1 MCENTNR
8 STKEEEKLK
17 IFKGIFQDDMNL
29 NTYYDYKHK
38 VIKFNSKILKVKL
51 SSKKIFSVCVGS
63 CRPKLKFLSISEF

>member
-17 IFKGIFQDDMNL
+17 ILKGIFQDDMNL

-51 SSKKIFSVCVGS
+51 S
-63 CRPKLKFLSISEF
+63 